1 MIVPAEK
8 FQTECSTFRT
18 GGCIWSEA
26 ADSGFK
32 DGKQTKATSV
42 VFDSLI
48 LWFHSRTWSPVVHI
62 WMCSSTCVLFFEA
75 DCFSLGR
82 SQHTVLPV
90 TSRNEAVPP
99 PFQAS
104 PPKQSQ
110 LTMTTHRF
118 PHHQACSPVPLR
130 NAIQVTLRWP
140 AAQPLFTTSFWNW
153 INMKNSYYDL
163 RGHLTVPHRRS
174 GQAHHSVDAPM
185 EKMELNCC
193 HHKLFC
199 GRR

>member
-62 WMCSSTCVLFFEA
+62 
-75 DCFSLGR
+75 
-82 SQHTVLPV
+82 
-90 TSRNEAVPP
+90 
-99 PFQAS
+99 
-104 PPKQSQ
+104 
-110 LTMTTHRF
+110 
-118 PHHQACSPVPLR
+118 
-130 NAIQVTLRWP
+130 
-140 AAQPLFTTSFWNW
+140 
-153 INMKNSYYDL
+153 
-163 RGHLTVPHRRS
+163 
-174 GQAHHSVDAPM
+174 
-185 EKMELNCC
+185 
-193 HHKLFC
+193 
-199 GRR
+199 